1 MCYALLEFHHMNV
14 FSKKKKK
21 KKKKKPV
28 GDKIM
33 WLISQVEI
41 LTSVLFVQC
50 LLISVK

>member
-1 MCYALLEFHHMNV
+1 MCYALLEFHHMNE
-14 FSKKKKK
+14 FKK